1 MFKANQML
9 NVLSL
14 NRMNLF
20 SEHCESHTD
29 CKYGEICDSTHKF
42 CKASKYYTDSQI
54 ICPPLSNYIFP
65 IIIYFCFLFLFCRSW
80 IPITYYTWF
89 MCYQCWHRRHCPRT
103 LSMPRI
109 AFPDL
114 QGHVRFWQKLQ
125 GLCNKWQWLFSGNN
139 LYLPTWVCQIC

>member
-1 MFKANQML
+1 ML

-54 ICPPLSNYIFP
+54 ICPPLIQLYIPYNY
-65 IIIYFCFLFLFCRSW
+65 LFLFFVSFLQKLN
-80 IPITYYTWF
+80 TDHLLYVVYV
-89 MCYQCWHRRHCPRT
+89 
-103 LSMPRI
+103 LSMLAPET
-109 AFPDL
+109 
-114 QGHVRFWQKLQ
+114 
-125 GLCNKWQWLFSGNN
+125 
-139 LYLPTWVCQIC
+139 LPTNIVNAPKCLPGFARPCAILTKIARVM